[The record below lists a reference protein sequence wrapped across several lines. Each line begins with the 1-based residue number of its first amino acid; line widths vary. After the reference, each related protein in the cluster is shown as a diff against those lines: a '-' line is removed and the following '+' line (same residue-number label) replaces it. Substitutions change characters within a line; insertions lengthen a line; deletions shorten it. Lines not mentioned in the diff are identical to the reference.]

1 MSEKTDLLD
10 FLASQ
15 LADADTAWSLGTFG
29 AIAEF
34 TRDADEAAVISRAG
48 EMISAVTAR
57 GGMRIEVCRDV
68 RPIASESLTSE
79 SWSHRVA
86 LCLPEQA
93 CAMSRRTVLTEVGP
107 DQDALRAEDR
117 AAILF
122 DLGLGALQ
130 VDVCVRSS
138 DAGVVAELRNCIGK
152 SLFAPGNGAM
162 RLILAS
168 NPHRVF
174 VSRIGRIEVFQPIPP
189 PDGKSPEGPH
199 SHVLPKLLRSGRTHA
214 ATEPLPAGWIPC
226 AHCYPPN
233 PVRDR
238 FGHPRPFQGERHAAF
253 QVLLARFGEP
263 QFVEIKRRVIESV
276 AAGCGPSAVS
286 LAGDRFTRATV
297 RVALRQLKALDPT
310 SPALAEW
317 LSAHDRFEAVE
328 AEDSMEAHH

>member
-1 MSEKTDLLD
+1 MSEKTNLLD
-10 FLASQ
+10 FLANQ

-34 TRDADEAAVISRAG
+34 TRDADEAAAISRADD
-48 EMISAVTAR
+48 MISAVTAR
-57 GGMRIEVCRDV
+57 GGLRIEACRDV
-68 RPIASESLTSE
+68 RPIASKSLTSE

-138 DAGVVAELRNCIGK
+138 DAGVVAELRNCVGK

-174 VSRIGRIEVFQPIPP
+174 VSRVGRIEVFQPIPP

-238 FGHPRPFQGERHAAF
+238 FGHRQTVPGGAPRGFPSTVGSLRRTAIRRHQAA
-253 QVLLARFGEP
+253 RHRIRGGWS
-263 QFVEIKRRVIESV
+263 R
-276 AAGCGPSAVS
+276 AVCS
-286 LAGDRFTRATV
+286 LASGRQVHPSHRA
-297 RVALRQLKALDPT
+297 RR
-310 SPALAEW
+310 LA
-317 LSAHDRFEAVE
+317 AVE
-328 AEDSMEAHH
+328 GAGPDVASAG